1 MRIDDDDNVFDGV
14 NFTDGV
20 NAPHD
25 WMAIAI
31 EVTAIMNCIVLDVF
45 AMVHRL

>member
-1 MRIDDDDNVFDGV
+1 MRIDDDDDVFDGA
-14 NFTDGV
+14 NFTAGV

-31 EVTAIMNCIVLDVF
+31 EVTAVMNLIVMDVF
-45 AMVHRL
+45 PMVHRV